1 MTDQVQMDVLAYS
14 SRMINW
20 APLGKLLFTF
30 SLLIVGLAS
39 DNIYVS
45 LVNLCIGLG
54 LMTYSTNLKLPSIIF
69 LAISQ
74 AILIL
79 VIGCGMISILGD
91 PNQPAI
97 LLEGHDRLLW
107 MEIHIT
113 AESFN
118 RAWLVFFRAVAGVTL
133 MLAFA
138 TSTPIPHIAHA
149 LKQVRLPNE
158 FIEIVVLV
166 YRYAFLLLERAESM
180 FSAARSRLGFNG
192 FRRSLSSTAGIF
204 VNVFITSLE
213 VAERSQ
219 PALESRN
226 YNGSFP
232 IYRMPSK
239 VGVYWIIL
247 TVVICVSIYMFGHFI
262 PSPDM
267 TTVLGVK

>member
-1 MTDQVQMDVLAYS
+1 MTGQAQMDVLAYS
-14 SRMINW
+14 SRMIGW
-20 APLGKLLFTF
+20 APLGKLLFTI
-30 SLLIVGLAS
+30 SLLTVGLAS
-39 DNIYVS
+39 NNIYVS
-45 LVNLCIGLG
+45 FINLCIGLG
-54 LMTYSTNLKLPSIIF
+54 LMAYSTSFKLPSIIF
-69 LAISQ
+69 LAIFQ

-79 VIGCGMISILGD
+79 IIGCGIISILGD

-97 LLEGHDRLLW
+97 LLAEYDRFLW
-107 MEIHIT
+107 IEIHIT

-118 RAWLVFFRAVAGVTL
+118 RAWLIFFRAVAGVTL

-180 FSAARSRLGFNG
+180 FSAARCRLGFNG
-192 FRRSLSSTAGIF
+192 FRRSVSSTAGIF

-226 YNGSFP
+226 YTGSFP
-232 IYRMPSK
+232 IYRMPNK
-239 VGVYWIIL
+239 VGAYWIIM
-247 TVVICVSIYMFGHFI
+247 TVVVCITVYLFGYFI
-262 PSPDM
+262 TDPNIAM
-267 TTVLGVK
+267 ILGVI